1 MRATR
6 RRSRA
11 RRTCSGFTGS
21 AASTISRSRFVR
33 CGTSRSASR
42 EEGPVLKIALIA
54 LAVIAVGIIGV
65 LAFAATK
72 PDVFVVQRS
81 ASIKAPPEK
90 IFPFINDFHQ
100 WGIWSPFEKID
111 PDMKRTYGPITAGP
125 GATYGWDGNKNIGSG
140 SMEILDAPA
149 PRKVTIKL
157 DFTRP
162 FEAHNVAEFT
172 LQPAGDTTNVTTNVT
187 WA

>member
-1 MRATR
+1 M
-6 RRSRA
+6 
-11 RRTCSGFTGS
+11 
-21 AASTISRSRFVR
+21 
-33 CGTSRSASR
+33 
-42 EEGPVLKIALIA
+42 LKIFLIIG
-54 LAVIAVGIIGV
+54 AVVVVGIAGV

-100 WGIWSPFEKID
+100 WTVWSPFEKID
-111 PDMKRTYGPITAGP
+111 PDMKRSYGPVTAGK

-140 SMEILDAPA
+140 SMEIIDASA
-149 PRKVTIKL
+149 PRGVTIKL
-157 DFTRP
+157 DFTKP

-172 LQPAGDTTNVTTNVT
+172 LQPAGDSTNVT
-187 WA
+187 WSMRGPVPFFGKIIHVFMDMDKMVGSQFAEGLGKLKAAAEK

>member
-1 MRATR
+1 
-6 RRSRA
+6 
-11 RRTCSGFTGS
+11 
-21 AASTISRSRFVR
+21 
-33 CGTSRSASR
+33 
-42 EEGPVLKIALIA
+42 VLKIALIV

-72 PDVFVVQRS
+72 PDVFVVQRA

-100 WGIWSPFEKID
+100 WGIWSPFEKMD
-111 PDMKRTYGPITAGP
+111 PDMKRTYGPITAGQ

-140 SMEILDAPA
+140 SMEIVDAPA

-162 FEAHNVAEFT
+162 FEAHNIAEFT
-172 LQPAGDTTNVTTNVT
+172 LQPAGDATNVT
-187 WA
+187 WSMRGPVPFFGKIIHVFMDMDKMVGSQFAEGLGKLKAAAEK